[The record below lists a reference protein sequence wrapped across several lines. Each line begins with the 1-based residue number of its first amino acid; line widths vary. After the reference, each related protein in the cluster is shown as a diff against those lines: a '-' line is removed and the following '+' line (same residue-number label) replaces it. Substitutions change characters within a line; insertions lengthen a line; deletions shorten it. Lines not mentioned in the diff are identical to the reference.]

1 MLLLKLSVYKKTL
14 DNCTPWPKQQLL
26 YHILQR
32 CQQERKSAEE
42 SAIEFSSQNQIYQ
55 SKLDSKPTEKLGMR
69 QPKTWRHMLSIFDHS
84 AQREQGY
91 PPEIQVL

>member
-1 MLLLKLSVYKKTL
+1 MLLLKLSEYKKTP

-26 YHILQR
+26 YHSPQR
-32 CQQERKSAEE
+32 CQQERISAEE
-42 SAIEFSSQNQIYQ
+42 SAIKSSSQIQIYQ
-55 SKLDSKPTEKLGMR
+55 SKLDSTLTEKLEMR

-84 AQREQGY
+84 AQREQGS